1 MKINGLNDWLN
12 LAANIG
18 VIGGLI
24 FLAIEINQNNAL
36 LRSKT
41 RQSLVANDV
50 ASLTANLEHADVFVR
65 LASQGALSAEDQ
77 LRLSFMYSLD
87 MRNREFEYF
96 QYMNG
101 VLDEASW
108 QSYQQVIVFNHS
120 TELGKKWWDEIG
132 RGIVDPEFAVIV
144 DALLADAEPANL
156 YKRMS
161 TWADP

>member
-1 MKINGLNDWLN
+1 
-12 LAANIG
+12 
-18 VIGGLI
+18 
-24 FLAIEINQNNAL
+24 
-36 LRSKT
+36 
-41 RQSLVANDV
+41 
-50 ASLTANLEHADVFVR
+50 
-65 LASQGALSAEDQ
+65 
-77 LRLSFMYSLD
+77 MYSLY

-108 QSYQQVIVFNHS
+108 QSNQQVIVFNHS

-132 RGIVDPEFAVIV
+132 RDLVDPEFAVIV
-144 DALLADAEPANL
+144 DALLADAEPSNL

>member
-1 MKINGLNDWLN
+1 
-12 LAANIG
+12 
-18 VIGGLI
+18 
-24 FLAIEINQNNAL
+24 
-36 LRSKT
+36 
-41 RQSLVANDV
+41 
-50 ASLTANLEHADVFVR
+50 
-65 LASQGALSAEDQ
+65 
-77 LRLSFMYSLD
+77 MYSLY

-108 QSYQQVIVFNHS
+108 QSNQQVIVFNHS

-132 RGIVDPEFAVIV
+132 RDLVDPEFAVIV

>member
-1 MKINGLNDWLN
+1 
-12 LAANIG
+12 
-18 VIGGLI
+18 
-24 FLAIEINQNNAL
+24 
-36 LRSKT
+36 LRSGK

-50 ASLTANLEHADVFVR
+50 ASSTANLDHADVFVR
-65 LASQGALSAEDQ
+65 LALQEVQSAEDQ

-87 MRNREFEYF
+87 MRNREFECF
-96 QYMNG
+96 QFMSG
-101 VLDEASW
+101 VLDETSW

-120 TELGKKWWDEIG
+120 TELGYKWWDEIG

-144 DALLADAEPANL
+144 DAQLADAEPANL

>member
-1 MKINGLNDWLN
+1 
-12 LAANIG
+12 
-18 VIGGLI
+18 
-24 FLAIEINQNNAL
+24 
-36 LRSKT
+36 
-41 RQSLVANDV
+41 
-50 ASLTANLEHADVFVR
+50 
-65 LASQGALSAEDQ
+65 
-77 LRLSFMYSLD
+77 MYSLY

-108 QSYQQVIVFNHS
+108 QSNQQVIVFNHS

-132 RGIVDPEFAVIV
+132 LDLVDPEFAVIV